1 MAPWNLLIY
10 IGELKSSYIFLDA
23 LVVGGEHIKRL
34 ETLLGSH
41 LYYVLSSL
49 ETKRCAEMK

>member
-10 IGELKSSYIFLDA
+10 IGQLKSSYIFLDA

-34 ETLLGSH
+34 ETLLGSY